1 MSDTPDSQASTDS
14 PATGPTVSL
23 CKVADLEPGTAK
35 RIDIEG
41 HRIAVVHLDDERWFA
56 IDDEC
61 SHADYSLAE
70 GEIDVEECTLECW
83 KHGSQFSLETG
94 EPLTLPATRSVRVYD
109 LQIADGEVAVTLPG
123 ADDE

>member
-1 MSDTPDSQASTDS
+1 
-14 PATGPTVSL
+14 VRL
-23 CKVADLEPGTAK
+23 CQVADLEPGTAK

-41 HRIAVVHLDDERWFA
+41 YRIAVVHLDEERWFA

-94 EPLTLPATRSVRVYD
+94 EPLTLPATRPVRVYD

>member
-1 MSDTPDSQASTDS
+1 MSE
-14 PATGPTVSL
+14 PTESESCSSGAAANIRPL
-23 CKVADLEPGTAK
+23 CKVADVEPGTAK
-35 RIDIEG
+35 RIDIDG
-41 HRIAVVHLDDERWFA
+41 HRIAVVHLDEDRWFA

-70 GEIDVEECTLECW
+70 GDIDVEECTLECW